1 MQPVYQRIEAWRAS
15 HALVLALYEAT
26 RGWPAEERYGLT
38 AQVRR
43 AAISVPLN
51 IAEGAARRG
60 SRDYARFLNMA
71 LGSMAEVDYCLQLAH
86 DLGYPLEEGL
96 EPVRRR
102 ASVMLWRLYAAIRR
116 SATPRA
122 C

>member
-1 MQPVYQRIEAWRAS
+1 MQAVYQRIEARRAS
-15 HALVLALYEAT
+15 HALVLALYQAT

-38 AQVRR
+38 AQIRR

-60 SRDYARFLNMA
+60 SRDYARFLGVA
-71 LGSMAEVDYCLQLAH
+71 LGSMAEVNYCLQLAH
-86 DLGYPLEEGL
+86 ELGYPLEEGI

-102 ASVMLWRLYAAIRR
+102 ASVRLWRLYSAIRR
-116 SATPRA
+116 SATA
-122 C
+122 QAS